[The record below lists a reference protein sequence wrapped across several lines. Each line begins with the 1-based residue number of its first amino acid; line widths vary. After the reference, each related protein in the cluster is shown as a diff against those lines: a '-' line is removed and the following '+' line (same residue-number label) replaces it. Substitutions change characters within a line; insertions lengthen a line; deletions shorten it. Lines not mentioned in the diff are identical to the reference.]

1 MRNRQLLSFIFI
13 RFIGVVA
20 VKKWKRKSLR
30 HQRCSNWLIY
40 FNIFTNWVLYMF
52 VYSCFHFS
60 FRRFLLFFCS
70 LLSLCATYFSQQ
82 FIHIQQYNWSKYI
95 VHVYKCT
102 LCINNFYEKKMPV
115 SLWPVCH
122 ESNSLNTLK
131 PKNDEEKQNEKR
143 SEKKCHVQL
152 NTKRSKRQ
160 RRTRT
165 IEDIRLCLYIHTLS
179 SIYIYHCVMYRT
191 RKQKQKQHHHY
202 KCTQY
207 QKQTALMWN
216 ISTTNT
222 CRPCVLL
229 YIKRERAA
237 SETM

>member
-143 SEKKCHVQL
+143 SEKKMPCTAEYKKIQTT
-152 NTKRSKRQ
+152 TKNSNHWRYTSVS
-160 RRTRT
+160 
-165 IEDIRLCLYIHTLS
+165 IHS
-179 SIYIYHCVMYRT
+179 YAFIYIYLSLCHV
-191 RKQKQKQHHHY
+191 
-202 KCTQY
+202 
-207 QKQTALMWN
+207 
-216 ISTTNT
+216 
-222 CRPCVLL
+222 
-229 YIKRERAA
+229 
-237 SETM
+237 